1 MDEQLPVEWPWPSLA
16 RGTGRILPSWSKGGR
31 ESSAAIAPCRERWKN
46 ESSSEVKKGGWTVD
60 EDALIVA
67 CVSELGTKW
76 SEISKHFVGR
86 KDNAIK
92 NR

>member
-1 MDEQLPVEWPWPSLA
+1 MPRAVEEREQL
-16 RGTGRILPSWSKGGR
+16 GG
-31 ESSAAIAPCRERWKN
+31 ER
-46 ESSSEVKKGGWTVD
+46 KGGWTVD

-86 KDNAIK
+86 TDNAIK

>member
-1 MDEQLPVEWPWPSLA
+1 MAKSGEGHWSDIAELVKGRTGKQCRDCSMPRAVEEREQL
-16 RGTGRILPSWSKGGR
+16 GG
-31 ESSAAIAPCRERWKN
+31 ER
-46 ESSSEVKKGGWTVD
+46 KGGWTVD

-86 KDNAIK
+86 TDNAIK